1 MLFSCKHIYFSL
13 QDLSAHKLSAVP
25 LARRASNPP
34 NVQYGMDDDL
44 DEELNVGRNVQVED
58 EQSDSL
64 SVSSYG

>member
-1 MLFSCKHIYFSL
+1 
-13 QDLSAHKLSAVP
+13 
-25 LARRASNPP
+25 
-34 NVQYGMDDDL
+34 MDDDL